1 MTTPLN
7 STATYVSVAGDIA
20 TVYAAVQ
27 EVIEHLW
34 PGMSEVVHAD
44 PPRLLLH
51 HVAGQGGDVDAWLT
65 WELVP
70 TGPGGSWTEL
80 RLLHEELD
88 TSVGPPPELD
98 QVLTLL
104 VESLRVVNAAQ

>member
-1 MTTPLN
+1 MTAPLT
-7 STATYVSVAGDIA
+7 STSAYVSLAGEIA

-51 HVAGQGGDVDAWLT
+51 HVAREGDDVDAWLT
-65 WELVP
+65 WELAP

-80 RLLHEELD
+80 LLLHEELD

-98 QVLTLL
+98 QVLTFL
-104 VESLRVVNAAQ
+104 VESLRVVNAGQ